1 MKFVKVKDLNINLDE
16 ILYIKRME
24 NRKEFTNRIDY
35 FFTIIFKSGAWLD
48 IGLEEYLILDNIL
61 FKESYNNG
69 EA

>member
-1 MKFVKVKDLNINLDE
+1 MKFVKVKDFNINLDE
-16 ILYIKRME
+16 ILYIKRIE
-24 NRKEFTNRIDY
+24 KRKEFTNRIDY
-35 FFTIIFKSGAWLD
+35 FFTIIFKSGVWLD

>member
-1 MKFVKVKDLNINLDE
+1 MKFVKVKDLQINLDE

-24 NRKEFTNRIDY
+24 NPKEFTNRIDY
-35 FFTIIFKSGAWLD
+35 FYTIIFKSGVWLD

-61 FKESYNNG
+61 FKEYYNNG

>member
-24 NRKEFTNRIDY
+24 NREEFSNRIDY
-35 FFTIIFKSGAWLD
+35 FYTIIFKSGCWLD

-61 FKESYNNG
+61 FKESFDSG